1 MSKKNFQDLVDI
13 FKKLRDPV
21 KGCPWDLKQ
30 THQSLKQYVIE
41 EAYEVVDAI
50 DKGAEELKKELGD
63 LLLQVMLHSQIG
75 SDEKTFTIDD
85 VIDSL
90 ATKLIVRHPHVFGST
105 EVKDS
110 EEVLKNWEKIKES
123 EKKASES
130 ILDGVPNSMPA
141 LLRAQRIS
149 VKAARVGFEWENL
162 TEIRDKVLEEVEEF
176 AEECVKPEID
186 KKALADEF
194 GDIFFALVQLA
205 RRLDLDAEDLLQQ
218 STNKFSR
225 RFREMEKRAG
235 RPISEMS
242 LEDLDKLWDMIKR
255 EEKK

>member
-13 FKKLRDPV
+13 FKELRDPV